1 MFLRGAGRHSGPN
14 WQFRLWLGLARA
26 RRGMA
31 TLEYAM
37 LLSVL
42 VISATAA
49 WVGFAETLREVLSNV
64 VSSFGDGIT
73 Q

>member
-1 MFLRGAGRHSGPN
+1 
-14 WQFRLWLGLARA
+14 
-26 RRGMA
+26 MA